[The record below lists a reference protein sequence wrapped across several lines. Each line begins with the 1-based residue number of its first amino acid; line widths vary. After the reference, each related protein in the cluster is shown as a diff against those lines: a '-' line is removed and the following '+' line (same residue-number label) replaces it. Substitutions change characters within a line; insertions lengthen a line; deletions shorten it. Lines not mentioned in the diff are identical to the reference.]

1 MEFSCVSTST
11 DLGINEHETIQ
22 GEILSKVNK
31 DEAVV
36 LVILVSNTTL
46 CSTP

>member
-31 DEAVV
+31 DEAVIAV
-36 LVILVSNTTL
+36 LHFTV
-46 CSTP
+46 